1 MFRNADEALRYIRD
15 KKVAMVDLKTADLI
29 GRWRHMVYKTGHDDE
44 KIFTKGTGTSLSSY
58 PGFKTIEAGDMTIKP
73 DPTTG
78 FMDPF
83 AEVPTLCFLC
93 DIQNNDGTPFELDPR
108 YVARKAERYLS
119 KVFPG
124 ASTLWGPELEFYLFD
139 EVRYHSDIQEAF
151 YRVDSAE
158 AYWNARKEGGQG
170 FNLPYTKGSQADP
183 PRDRYSN
190 LRSRM
195 VQYLEGAG
203 VPVKYH
209 HHESGSPGQMEI
221 ETYFLPLVAAGDA
234 VLKMK
239 YIIKNA
245 AVAAGKSATFMPMP
259 LFSESTNGMH
269 YHQYVTNGK
278 KSLFWDKKGYGGIN
292 KAGHSYI
299 AGILSHV
306 QAVLSLTNAST
317 NSYRRLGGYRAAPNY
332 IFFSVG
338 NRTAAIR
345 IPAYAINEKEARV
358 EFRMPDATGNP
369 YLQLTAMLMAGLDGV
384 EKKLDPTKLG
394 FGPYEENFNLQE
406 VVEKYKLPRAPDSL
420 EAALIALEKDHAFLT
435 KENVF
440 PEALVKAYVKVK
452 ETLEIIP
459 LLKRPHPY
467 EYDLYYD
474 L

>member
-1 MFRNADEALRYIRD
+1 MFRDVDEALRYIRD
-15 KKVAMVDLKTADLI
+15 RKIAMVDLKTADLI
-29 GRWRHMVYKTGHDDE
+29 GRWRHMVYRAGHDDE

-58 PGFKTIEAGDMTIKP
+58 PGFKTIEAGDMTIVP

-78 FMDPF
+78 FLDPF
-83 AEVPTLCFLC
+83 AEVPTLCFIC
-93 DIQNNDGTPFELDPR
+93 DITNNDGTPFELDPR
-108 YVARKAERYLS
+108 HVARKAERYLS
-119 KVFPG
+119 KLFPKG
-124 ASTLWGPELEFYLFD
+124 HSLWGPELEFYLFD
-139 EVRYHSDIQEAF
+139 EVRYHSDVREAF

-158 AYWNARKEGGQG
+158 AYWNAGKEGGQG
-170 FNLPYTKGSQADP
+170 YNLPYTKGSQADP
-183 PRDRYSN
+183 PRDRFSN
-190 LRSRM
+190 VRSRM
-195 VQYLEGAG
+195 VQLLEEAG
-203 VPVKYH
+203 VPIKYH

-221 ETYFLPLVAAGDA
+221 ESYFLPLVGAGDA

-245 AVAAGKSATFMPMP
+245 AVQAGKTATFMPMP

-269 YHQYVTNGK
+269 YHQYVTDGK
-278 KSLFWDKKGYGGIN
+278 KSLFWDPKGYGGLN
-292 KAGHSYI
+292 KSGLSYV

-332 IFFSVG
+332 IFFSLG

-345 IPAYAINEKEARV
+345 IPAYAVNEKEVRV

-369 YLQLTAMLMAGLDGV
+369 YLSLAAMLMAGLDGV
-384 EKKLDPTKLG
+384 EKKLDPTKEG

-406 VVEKYKLPRAPDSL
+406 VVEKYRLPKAPDSL
-420 EAALIALEKDHAFLT
+420 EAALVALEKDHAFLT
-435 KENVF
+435 KGGVM
-440 PEALVKAYVKVK
+440 PEALVKAWIKVK
-452 ETLEIIP
+452 ETLEIVP